1 MKNALLQAPQF
12 ESGPCSQCAGTGMRA
27 LVECPRC
34 DGNGSF
40 LTRRGQAARAFMK
53 TLTEKSAADIVV
65 GDVVWFPV
73 GGVKVATPVL
83 RVEVSVGTVQYVRL
97 HGKRRGA
104 GDISFAVGAQGV
116 VELAHT
122 PHELEAIRV
131 KVEAHQTTLTK
142 NGDVSTRPSSIR
154 RDNKKAA

>member
-1 MKNALLQAPQF
+1 MKKALLQAPRF
-12 ESGPCSQCAGTGMRA
+12 ESCPCRHCTGTGMHN

-34 DGNGSF
+34 DGTGSF
-40 LTRRGQAARAFMK
+40 LTRRGLAARAYMK
-53 TLTEKSAADIVV
+53 TLTERSAADVVV

-73 GGVKVATPVL
+73 GGAKVATPVL
-83 RVEVSVGTVQYVRL
+83 RVELSVGTAQRVRL
-97 HGKRRGA
+97 HGKRCGA
-104 GDISFAVGAQGV
+104 GDISFAVGAQGA

-122 PHELEAIRV
+122 PQELEAIRAE
-131 KVEAHQTTLTK
+131 VEAHQTILTK